1 MVDVDKLLETAL
13 NEAANKKLEFLE
25 SHWGRYQ
32 EQFLRARDQVVDI
45 ISDKTS
51 EGMNVRV
58 FHKGA
63 WGFAAGIVMTEDD
76 MAKLVRK
83 AIEVARAGARISKI
97 PLVLTPLKAYESQWQ
112 SAFQID
118 PFTVPLQEKLDL
130 LLAINASMAGVN
142 RVSETSSNMFFHRT
156 DKKYV
161 NTLGSRID
169 QVIVSGDADFYAT
182 AVGNN
187 RHETRSYQS
196 LQQAVGYEGIRPDDL
211 LAAAPRVA
219 REAVE
224 LLDAKPWDGDTADL
238 ILMPNHTR
246 LVIHESIGH
255 ATELDR
261 VLGWESDYAGT
272 SFATPDKL
280 NHYRYGSELFNVTAD
295 RTLPNGLATCAFD
308 DEGVP
313 ADRWKLIENGILVDY
328 STTRDTAPLISR
340 KNSHGCSRAD
350 HWSSF
355 PILRMA
361 NIGIDPGPKGSPTLT
376 QLIEDTDNG
385 ILVDGMAAF
394 SIDHQRLNFQFS
406 GEYCRRIRKGKIE
419 EPLWNIVYD
428 GANPTFWG
436 SLDSIC
442 GAEEWRPY
450 GLMGC
455 AKGQPVQNATL
466 THGSAP
472 LRLKN
477 ISIRRNVK

>member
-1 MVDVDKLLETAL
+1 MIDVDKLLCAAL
-13 NEAANKKLEFLE
+13 NEAMDKKLVFLE
-25 SHWGRYQ
+25 SQWGSYR
-32 EQFLRARDQVVDI
+32 EQILRARDQVIDVMVD
-45 ISDKTS
+45 KAS

-63 WGFAAGIVMTEDD
+63 WGFAAGIVTTEKD
-76 MAKLVRK
+76 MAELVNK
-83 AIEVARAGARISKI
+83 AVQVAEAGARISRVSI
-97 PLVLTPLKAYESQWQ
+97 VPTPLKAYESQWQ

-118 PFTVPLQEKLDL
+118 PFTIPLQEKFDL
-130 LLAINASMAGVN
+130 LLAINASMAAVN
-142 RVSETSSNMFFHRT
+142 RVSETSSLMLFQRT

-169 QVIVSGDADFYAT
+169 QVMVTSDADYRAT
-182 AVGNN
+182 AVSHD
-187 RHETRSYQS
+187 RSETRSYQS
-196 LQQAVGYEGIRPDDL
+196 LQQGVGYEGIRSEEL

-224 LLDAKPWDGDTADL
+224 LLDAKPWDRDKADL

-261 VLGWESDYAGT
+261 VLGWEADYAGT

-313 ADRWKLIENGILVDY
+313 ADKWKLVENGILKDY
-328 STTRDTAPLISR
+328 STTRDTAPLIGQ
-340 KNSHGCSRAD
+340 KKSHGCARAD

-361 NIGIDPGPKGSPTLT
+361 NTGIDPGPAGSPTLA
-376 QLIEDTDNG
+376 QLIEDTENG

-394 SIDHQRLNFQFS
+394 SIDHQRLNFQFG
-406 GEYCRRIRKGKIE
+406 GEYCRRIQNGKVK
-419 EPLWNIVYD
+419 EPLWNVVYD

-436 SLDSIC
+436 SLDSVC
-442 GAEEWRPY
+442 RAEEWRPY
-450 GLMGC
+450 GLLGC

-477 ISIRRNVK
+477 ISIRRKTK